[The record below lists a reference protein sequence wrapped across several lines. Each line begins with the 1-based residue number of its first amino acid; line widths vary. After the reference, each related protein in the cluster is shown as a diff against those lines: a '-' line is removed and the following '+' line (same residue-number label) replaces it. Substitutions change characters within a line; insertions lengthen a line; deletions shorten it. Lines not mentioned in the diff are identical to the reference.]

1 MFEEMEKEDM
11 FILNRDTFQN
21 GRGGQKRFECR
32 LDLWLK
38 QDSVQERYNQK
49 DDSWGNDHFFVE
61 FEIQIKMDEYKK
73 KTNRISKKKTRWEYY
88 VIQIEKRD
96 TIKKRDTIEKR
107 EDQLDMEEYKNAN
120 PEEKYK
126 LRTL

>member
-1 MFEEMEKEDM
+1 MKLPRYVNGEKLFEEMEKEDM

-49 DDSWGNDHFFVE
+49 DDSWE
-61 FEIQIKMDEYKK
+61 
-73 KTNRISKKKTRWEYY
+73 
-88 VIQIEKRD
+88 
-96 TIKKRDTIEKR
+96 TITF
-107 EDQLDMEEYKNAN
+107 LWNL
-120 PEEKYK
+120 KYK
-126 LRTL
+126 LRWMNIRRKRTESQRKKRDGKIM